1 MSEIVVFLIV
11 VLIIASM
18 FKISF
23 LFFILYLFV
32 AIFLL
37 LRFWT
42 RRSVAALT
50 YRRDYEPRA
59 FLGEDINVTV
69 TVKNSGKLP
78 LLWTHLREAIPS
90 GLNIKTSI
98 AEVTSFLPNES
109 HTLAYTLHCRRRGY
123 YPLGPLVINSGDLF
137 GLENTQ
143 VRSRGLQY
151 LTVYPEIKTIE
162 QLGLPSKSPFGS
174 LRTKQRLFEDPAR
187 VGGIRPYQAGDSIR
201 NIHWKTT
208 AATGELQVKKYD
220 PAMTLETVI
229 ILDLDANDY
238 QYQSMESSTERGI
251 VVAASSANYLVGLRQ
266 EVGLLTNGID
276 PFPEA
281 SGTPDAGTT
290 RQDWLRDT
298 PETTI
303 VVNASGVS
311 QNNRFNGMMPRKGR
325 GHLIRILELLARIEP
340 RPTGPTAHI
349 TNLGGRV
356 PFTTLLRTEAPHLPW
371 GATLI
376 IITARE
382 TNALL
387 DTLFQLRRSGFNIVL
402 ILTERI
408 LRAPAPGEAT
418 HGSAKAMGFTSY
430 EVWKEEDFDVWRRT
444 DTAIRA

>member
-1 MSEIVVFLIV
+1 MSEIIIFLIV

-37 LRFWT
+37 LQFWT
-42 RRSVAALT
+42 RRSIAALT

-59 FLGEDINVTV
+59 FLGEDINVTL

-78 LLWTHLREAIPS
+78 LLWTFLREAIPS
-90 GLNIKTSI
+90 GLSIRTSI
-98 AEVTSFLPNES
+98 AEVTSFLPNET

-123 YPLGPLVINSGDLF
+123 YPLGPLIINSGDLF

-151 LTVYPEIKTIE
+151 LTVYPEIKSIE

-229 ILDLDANDY
+229 ILNLDANDY
-238 QYQSMESSTERGI
+238 QYQLMESSTERGI
-251 VVAASSANYLVGLRQ
+251 VVAASIANYLIGLRQ
-266 EVGLLTNGID
+266 EAGFLTNGID
-276 PFPEA
+276 PFPDA
-281 SGTPDAGTT
+281 SSEPDAGKT

-298 PETTI
+298 PET
-303 VVNASGVS
+303 VVMLNGAALS
-311 QNNRFNGMMPRKGR
+311 QNNRFTGTMPRKGR

-349 TNLGGRV
+349 TNLSGRV
-356 PFTTLLRTEAPHLPW
+356 PFTTQLRTEAAHLPW
-371 GATLI
+371 GATVI

-387 DTLFQLRRSGFNIVL
+387 DTLFQLRRSGFTIVL
-402 ILTERI
+402 ILTEPI
-408 LRAPAPGEAT
+408 HRAIAPGEAAR
-418 HGSAKAMGFTSY
+418 GSAKAMGFTTY
-430 EVWKEEDFDVWRRT
+430 EIWKEDDFDVWRRT
-444 DTAIRA
+444 DTAIHA